1 MKLSNTELEYLR
13 VSLTGSPIVRPDS
26 RQPGQFRPVDAE
38 IDILPTANGSSRVR
52 AADGSECIVGIKTEV
67 VPSHSNLV
75 DVSVEIAGLK
85 NNDQLPNSLGVVLK
99 QVLSACPEVT
109 QRSLILNPTYA
120 FKLFV
125 DCVVLSYTSHPLSL
139 LSIAIFQALKSAKLP
154 QQLGVTGEDSELV
167 KKGDEVEIPQFSDD
181 WSSALPLCPPGW
193 TPPLL
198 FIVALVGHKV
208 IIDPTISEE
217 AVSEASLFVTWKNSR
232 VAAPIRTLDST
243 SGTFLGA
250 FDPELV
256 FEAYSLVEECAPQ
269 VEASLLEH

>member
-13 VSLTGSPIVRPDS
+13 VSLTGSPSVRPDS

-38 IDILPTANGSSRVR
+38 IDILPTAYGSSRVR
-52 AADGSECIVGIKTEV
+52 AADGSECIVGIKTKV

-85 NNDQLPNSLGVVLK
+85 DNDQFPNSLAVVLK
-99 QVLSACPEVT
+99 QVLSACPEIING
-109 QRSLILNPTYA
+109 SLILNPTYA
-120 FKLFV
+120 FRLFV
-125 DCVVLSYTSHPLSL
+125 DCIVLSYTSHPLSL

-154 QQLGVTGEDSELV
+154 LQLGKTPDDSELT

-181 WSSALPLCPPGW
+181 WSSAVPLCSSGW

-198 FIVALVGHKV
+198 FIVALVDKKV
-208 IIDPTISEE
+208 LIDPTTSEE
-217 AVSEASLFVTWKNSR
+217 AVSEASLIVTWKNGR
-232 VAAPIRTLDST
+232 VAAPIRTLHST
-243 SGTFLGA
+243 SGTFSGG
-250 FDPELV
+250 FDSELV

-269 VEASLLEH
+269 VEASLIEH